1 MKTKKC
7 WMMLT
12 LFICGITAA
21 LAQERSISGTVTAQD
36 GLPLPGVSIV
46 VVGTT
51 NGTQT
56 DFDGNYSISASVGQ
70 VLRFSYIGQKTVER
84 TVGSSSVVNVTME
97 DDTQAL
103 EEVVVTG
110 YTSQKRSDITGS
122 VVKVESEKLSEIIA
136 PSVDQ
141 ALQGNVSGLTVS
153 STSGTPGSTSNIR
166 IRGIS
171 SITAGNEPLYVI
183 DGVPVS
189 NGNVGTSGA
198 YSSLSA
204 LAGLD
209 QSNIESITV
218 LKDASATAQYGARG
232 SNGVILITTKRGKVG
247 KTTFSISSSYGF
259 QNDAITGPVPLSA
272 ANRLELAAEA
282 YYNDGVVDSKAEG
295 IEYVLNIP
303 AFAQWDAM
311 GRPEAR
317 WDRAVANKDAVI
329 QQHSFS
335 AAGGGEGH
343 TFFASLGYMQQEAT
357 VIGSDFERISG
368 ALNFSKDLT
377 PNITFSTNNQASHML
392 QNAFLETSAYFESP
406 RSVKYFL
413 SPLVQP
419 YNPDGSYNLFGGSL
433 PNPLYLTENNTS
445 ENRLTRMVTNN
456 NITWDFAKGFT
467 YGTTFNIDF
476 QLYNFRTYS
485 NPTYGYGAATSGD
498 ASQYDRTNVFYVF
511 QNYLDY
517 SLNLNDEH
525 RFKFK
530 LLQEYQSNRR
540 YFLGA
545 EGQNFADEGLEN
557 LDNLGTPTSISS
569 SFNDWYVG
577 AYMGL
582 LNYSA
587 FDSRYVLDLSYRRE
601 GNSRFSKK
609 NRWGNFWSVG
619 AAWNLNRENFLADSD
634 VVNTLKLRASYGV
647 TGNALISLNQYQSLF
662 GYAADYGGEGAQ
674 YVDTFGN
681 DDLTW
686 ETSKTLDV
694 GMDFGL
700 FKNFL
705 TGSVAFFDRDSE
717 DLLLDVPLS
726 ETTGFS
732 SQVQNIGALNN
743 KGYEIEVNFNLVD
756 TEDVKLSIGG
766 NFSKVEN
773 EITSLPVDPN
783 GEERTITTVRTR
795 IETGHPAYAWYMP
808 TWAGVNPETGV
819 EEWYINGV
827 DGETTD
833 NFNEAEAV
841 FQGGNAVPTTTA
853 GLNLNFS
860 YRGFFLNASGY
871 YAGGHKIYEGWHL
884 YLNQSNSYPI
894 LTFQGYTSLLDRW
907 QQPGDIARNGAF
919 TTSSS
924 PWQRHSKYLYDADF
938 IRLRA
943 LTVGYDVPSRALET
957 IGLTKLRFFVR
968 GNNLL
973 TWVKDDNLLFD
984 PEVDVDSQNGTV
996 DPGETGLE
1004 TPPTRSISLGVNINF

>member
-1 MKTKKC
+1 MRTKF
-7 WMMLT
+7 MYMLMPF
-12 LFICGITAA
+12 LVLCMSVSF
-21 LAQERSISGTVTAQD
+21 AQEKTISGNVTD
-36 GLPLPGVSIV
+36 ESGLPLPGVSV
-46 VVGTT
+46 LVVGTS

-56 DFDGNYSISASVGQ
+56 DFDGNYTITANTGQ
-70 VLRFSYIGQKTVER
+70 VLRFSYIGQKTTER
-84 TVGSSSVVNVTME
+84 TIGASSTLNVQME
-97 DDTQAL
+97 ADTQAL

-110 YTSQKRSDITGS
+110 YTSQRRSDITGS
-122 VVKVESEKLSEIIA
+122 VVKVDSEKLGEIIA

-153 STSGTPGSTSNIR
+153 ATSGTPGSTSNIR

-232 SNGVILITTKRGKVG
+232 SNGVILITTKSGKSG
-247 KTTFSISSSYGF
+247 KTVFNINSSYGF
-259 QNDAITGPVPLSA
+259 QNDAITGPVPLTA
-272 ANRLELAAEA
+272 ANRLELTAEA
-282 YYNDGVVDSKAEG
+282 YFNDGIYPTKEEATQALLAG
-295 IEYVLNIP
+295 P
-303 AFAQWDAM
+303 FAQWDAN

-317 WDRAVANKDAVI
+317 WDQAVANKDAVI

-335 AAGGGEGH
+335 ASGGSEGH

-368 ALNFSKDLT
+368 SLNFSKDLT
-377 PNITFSTNNQASHML
+377 DNITFSSNNQASHML

-406 RSVKYFL
+406 RTVKYFI
-413 SPLVQP
+413 SPLLMP
-419 YNPDGSYNLFGGSL
+419 YNEDGSYNLFGGSL
-433 PNPLYLTENNTS
+433 PNPLYLVENNTS
-445 ENRLTRMVTNN
+445 ENRLTRIVTNN
-456 NITWDFAKGFT
+456 SVEWDFAKGLTF
-467 YGTTFNIDF
+467 GSTFNVDL
-476 QLYNFRTYS
+476 QLYNFRSYS
-485 NPTYGYGAATSGD
+485 NPTYGYGEPTSGD

-517 SLNLNDEH
+517 NFEINEDH

-530 LLQEYQSNRR
+530 ALQEYQSNRR
-540 YFLGA
+540 YFLGG

-557 LDNLGTPTSISS
+557 LDNLGTPTGVSS

-601 GNSRFSKK
+601 GNSRFSKD

-619 AAWNLNRENFLADSD
+619 AAWNLNKENFLADSD
-634 VVNTLKLRASYGV
+634 WVNALKLRASYGV
-647 TGNALISLNQYQSLF
+647 TGNALIGLNQYQSLF

-681 DDLTW
+681 KDLTW
-686 ETSKTLDV
+686 ETSNTLDIGV
-694 GMDFGL
+694 DFGL
-700 FKNFL
+700 FNNVVS
-705 TGSVAFFDRDSE
+705 GSFAYFNRDSK

-726 ETTGFS
+726 QTTGFA
-732 SQVQNIGALNN
+732 SQVQNIGELNN
-743 KGYEIEVNFNLVD
+743 KGYEVDLNFNVVN
-756 TEDVKLSIGG
+756 TPDVSLSIGG
-766 NFSKVEN
+766 NFSYVKN
-773 EITSLPVDPN
+773 EITSLPTDPN

-795 IETGHPAYAWYMP
+795 IESGHPAYAWYMP
-808 TWAGVNPETGV
+808 TWAGVNPETGI
-819 EEWYINGV
+819 EEYYINGV
-827 DGETTD
+827 DGETTT

-860 YRGFFLNASGY
+860 YKGFFLNANGY

-884 YLNQSNSYPI
+884 YLNQTNAYPI
-894 LTFQGYTSLLDRW
+894 LAFQGYTSLLDRW

-919 TTSSS
+919 TTSAT

-938 IRLRA
+938 MRLRS
-943 LTVGYDVPSRALET
+943 LTVGYDVPSKALET
-957 IGLTKLRFFVR
+957 VGLTKLRIFLR

-984 PEVDVDSQNGTV
+984 PEVDIDSQNGTV

>member
-1 MKTKKC
+1 MRTKFLYMLMPFLVLCMSFSFGQEKT
-7 WMMLT
+7 
-12 LFICGITAA
+12 
-21 LAQERSISGTVTAQD
+21 ISGNVTDAT
-36 GLPLPGVSIV
+36 GLPLPGVSVV

-70 VLRFSYIGQKTVER
+70 VLRFSYVGQKTVEM
-84 TVGSSSVVNVTME
+84 TVGASSSINVHME
-97 DDTQAL
+97 DDAQAL

-122 VVKVESEKLSEIIA
+122 IVKVDSEKLGEIIA

-153 STSGTPGSTSNIR
+153 STSGTPGSVANIR

-171 SITAGNEPLYVI
+171 SITAGNDPLYVI
-183 DGVPVS
+183 DGVPVT

-209 QSNIESITV
+209 QNNIASITV

-232 SNGVILITTKRGKVG
+232 SNGVILITTKSGKAG
-247 KTTFSISSSYGF
+247 KTVFSINSTYGF
-259 QNDAITGPVPLSA
+259 QNDAITGPVPLTA

-282 YYNDGVVDSKAEG
+282 YFNDGFYTSKDEAMTDLLAGPFAE
-295 IEYVLNIP
+295 
-303 AFAQWDAM
+303 WDAN

-317 WDRAVANKDAVI
+317 WDQAVANKDAII

-335 AAGGGEGH
+335 ASGGGEGH

-368 ALNFSKDLT
+368 SLNFSKDLT
-377 PNITFSTNNQASHML
+377 DKVTFSSSNQASHML

-406 RSVKYFL
+406 RTVKYFI
-413 SPLVQP
+413 SPLLLP
-419 YNPDGSYNLFGGSL
+419 YNEDGSYNLFGGSL
-433 PNPLYLTENNTS
+433 PNPLYLTENNS
-445 ENRLTRMVTNN
+445 SKNRLTRIVTNN
-456 NITWDFAKGFT
+456 GVTYDFAKGFT
-467 YGTTFNIDF
+467 FGSTFNVDF

-485 NPTYGYGAATSGD
+485 NPTYGYGEATSGD

-511 QNYLDY
+511 QNYVDY
-517 SLNLNDEH
+517 NFDLNEDH
-525 RFKFK
+525 SFKFK

-540 YFLGA
+540 YFLGGD
-545 EGQNFADEGLEN
+545 GQNFADEGLQN
-557 LDNLGTPTSISS
+557 LDNLGTPTGVSS
-569 SFNDWYVG
+569 SFSDWYVG

-587 FDSRYVLDLSYRRE
+587 FNSKYVLDLSYRRE
-601 GNSRFSKK
+601 GNSRFSKD

-619 AAWNLNRENFLADSD
+619 AAWNLNKEEFLANSD
-634 VVNTLKLRASYGV
+634 IVNALKLRASYGV
-647 TGNALISLNQYQSLF
+647 TGNALIDLNQYQSLF
-662 GYAADYGGEGAQ
+662 GYSADYGGEGAQ

-681 DDLTW
+681 NDLTW
-686 ETSKTLDV
+686 ETSHTLDV
-694 GMDFGL
+694 GVDFGL
-700 FKNFL
+700 FKNVVS
-705 TGSVAFFDRDSE
+705 GSVAYFNRDSK

-726 ETTGFS
+726 RTTGFS
-732 SQVQNIGALNN
+732 SQVQNIGELNN
-743 KGYEIEVNFNLVD
+743 KGFELDLNFNVIN
-756 TEDVKLSIGG
+756 TEDLSLSIGG
-766 NFSKVEN
+766 NLSHVKN
-773 EITSLPVDPN
+773 EITKLPVDPN

-808 TWAGVNPETGV
+808 TWAGVNPDTGV
-819 EEWYINGV
+819 EEWYVNGV
-827 DGETTD
+827 DGATTT

-853 GLNLNFS
+853 GLNLNFK
-860 YRGFFLNASGY
+860 YKGFFLNATGY
-871 YAGGHKIYEGWHL
+871 YAGGHKVYEGWHL
-884 YLNQSNSYPI
+884 YLNQPNAYPI
-894 LTFQGYTSLLDRW
+894 LAFNGYTSLLDRW
-907 QQPGDIARNGAF
+907 QQPGDIARNGKF
-919 TTSSS
+919 TTSAT

-938 IRLRA
+938 MRLRA
-943 LTVGYDVPSRALET
+943 VTVGYDVPSKALES
-957 IGLTKLRFFVR
+957 IGLTKLSIFLR

-984 PEVDVDSQNGTV
+984 PEVDIDSQNGTV

-1004 TPPTRSISLGVNINF
+1004 TPPSRSISLGVNINF

>member
-1 MKTKKC
+1 MKAKNY
-7 WMMLT
+7 WLSLML
-12 LFICGITAA
+12 LVCVFTAA
-21 LAQERSISGTVTAQD
+21 LAQEKNVTGTVTDQD
-36 GLPLPGVSIV
+36 GLPLPGVSIL
-46 VVGTT
+46 VVGTS
-51 NGTQT
+51 NGTQS
-56 DFDGNYSISASVGQ
+56 DFDGNYTITASAGQ

-84 TVGSSSVVNVTME
+84 TVGAATIINIQME
-97 DDTQAL
+97 ADTQTL

-110 YTSQKRSDITGS
+110 YTSQRRSDITGS
-122 VVKVESEKLSEIIA
+122 VVKVEAEKLGEIIA

-153 STSGTPGSTSNIR
+153 ATSGTPGSTANIR

-189 NGNVGTSGA
+189 NGNVGSSGA

-232 SNGVILITTKRGKVG
+232 SNGVILITTKSGRAG
-247 KTTFSISSSYGF
+247 KTVFSLNSSYGF
-259 QNDAITGPVPLSA
+259 QNDAIQGPVPLSA

-282 YYNDGVVDSKAEG
+282 FYNDGFYASKDDAIQDLLASDFAE
-295 IEYVLNIP
+295 
-303 AFAQWDAM
+303 WDAN

-317 WDRAVANKDAVI
+317 WDRAVANKDAII

-335 AAGGGEGH
+335 ASGGGVDN

-368 ALNFSKDLT
+368 SLNFSKDLT
-377 PNITFSTNNQASHML
+377 DNITFSSSNQASHME

-406 RSVKYFL
+406 RTVKYFI
-413 SPLVQP
+413 SPLSLP
-419 YNPDGSYNLFGGSL
+419 YNPDGTYNLFGGSL
-433 PNPLYLTENNTS
+433 PNPIYLTENNTS
-445 ENRLTRMVTNN
+445 KNRLTRIVTNN
-456 NITWDFAKGFT
+456 SVTWDFAEGFT
-467 YGTTFNIDF
+467 FGSTFNVDF

-511 QNYLDY
+511 QNFVDY
-517 SLNLNDEH
+517 NFDVNDDH

-530 LLQEYQSNRR
+530 ALQEYQSNRR
-540 YFLGA
+540 YFLGGD
-545 EGQNFADEGLEN
+545 GQNFADEGLQN
-557 LDNLGTPTSISS
+557 LDNLGTPTGINS
-569 SFNDWYVG
+569 SFSDWYVG

-587 FDSRYVLDLSYRRE
+587 FDSRYVLDLSLRRE
-601 GNSRFSKK
+601 GNSRFSKD

-619 AAWNLNRENFLADSD
+619 AAWNLNKEAFLADSEI
-634 VVNTLKLRASYGV
+634 VNALKLRASYGV
-647 TGNALISLNQYQSLF
+647 TGNALIGLNQYQSLF

-681 DDLTW
+681 DELTW
-686 ETSKTLDV
+686 ETSNTLDV
-694 GMDFGL
+694 GIDFGL
-700 FKNFL
+700 LNNGIS
-705 TGSVAFFDRDSE
+705 GSVAYFNRDSK

-726 ETTGFS
+726 ETTGFA
-732 SQVQNIGALNN
+732 SQVQNIGELTN
-743 KGYEIEVNFNLVD
+743 KGFEIDLNFNIVN
-756 TEDVKLSIGG
+756 TEDVSLSVGG
-766 NFSKVEN
+766 NISKVEN
-773 EITSLPVDPN
+773 EITSLPTDPN

-795 IETGHPAYAWYMP
+795 IESGHPAYAWYMP
-808 TWAGVNPETGV
+808 TWAGVNPQTGV
-819 EEWYINGV
+819 EEYYINGV
-827 DGETTD
+827 DGETTE

-860 YRGFFLNASGY
+860 FKGFFLNATGY

-884 YLNQSNSYPI
+884 YLNQSNAYPI
-894 LTFQGYTSLLDRW
+894 LAFNGYTSLLDRW

-919 TTSSS
+919 SSSFS

-938 IRLRA
+938 MRLRA
-943 LTVGYDVPSRALET
+943 LTVGYNVPSRALESV
-957 IGLTKLRFFVR
+957 GFTKLSVFLR

-973 TWVKDDNLLFD
+973 TWVKDKNLLFD
-984 PEVDVDSQNGTV
+984 PEVDIDSQNGTV

>member
-1 MKTKKC
+1 MKAKNYWLSLLLLVCVFT
-7 WMMLT
+7 T
-12 LFICGITAA
+12 A
-21 LAQERSISGTVTAQD
+21 LAQEKNVTGTVTDQD
-36 GLPLPGVSIV
+36 GLPLPGVSIL
-46 VVGTT
+46 VVGTN
-51 NGTQT
+51 NGAQS
-56 DFDGNYSISASVGQ
+56 DFDGNYNITASVGQ

-84 TVGSSSVVNVTME
+84 TIGNSTTLNIQME
-97 DDTQAL
+97 ADTQTL

-110 YTSQKRSDITGS
+110 YTSQRRSDITGS
-122 VVKVESEKLSEIIA
+122 VVKVDAEKLGEIIA

-153 STSGTPGSTSNIR
+153 ATSGTPGSTANIR

-209 QSNIESITV
+209 QNNIESITV

-232 SNGVILITTKRGKVG
+232 SNGVILITTKSGKSG
-247 KTTFSISSSYGF
+247 KTTFSINSSYGF
-259 QNDAITGPVPLSA
+259 QNDAITGPVPLTA

-282 YYNDGVVDSKAEG
+282 FYNDGFYASKDDAIEDLLASDFAE
-295 IEYVLNIP
+295 
-303 AFAQWDAM
+303 WDAN

-317 WDRAVANKDAVI
+317 WDQAVANKDAII

-335 AAGGGEGH
+335 ASGGGVDN

-357 VIGSDFERISG
+357 VIGSDFERVSG
-368 ALNFSKDLT
+368 SLNFTKDLT
-377 PNITFSTNNQASHML
+377 DNITFSSSNQASHME

-406 RSVKYFL
+406 RTVKYFI
-413 SPLVQP
+413 SPLSLP
-419 YNPDGSYNLFGGSL
+419 YSPDGTYNLFGGSL

-445 ENRLTRMVTNN
+445 KNRLTRIVTNN
-456 NITWDFAKGFT
+456 SVTWNFAEGFT
-467 YGTTFNIDF
+467 YGTTFNVDF

-511 QNYLDY
+511 QNFVDY
-517 SLNLNDEH
+517 NFDVNDDH

-530 LLQEYQSNRR
+530 VLQEYQSNRR
-540 YFLGA
+540 YFLGGD
-545 EGQNFADEGLEN
+545 GQNFADEGLQN
-557 LDNLGTPTSISS
+557 LDNLGTPTGINS
-569 SFNDWYVG
+569 SFSDWYVG

-587 FDSRYVLDLSYRRE
+587 FDSRYVLDLSLRRE
-601 GNSRFSKK
+601 GNSRFSKD

-619 AAWNLNRENFLADSD
+619 AAWNLNKEAFLADSEI
-634 VVNTLKLRASYGV
+634 VNTLKIRASYGV
-647 TGNALISLNQYQSLF
+647 TGNALIGLNQYQSLF

-686 ETSKTLDV
+686 ETSNTLDL
-694 GMDFGL
+694 GIDFGL
-700 FKNFL
+700 LDNVIS
-705 TGSVAFFDRDSE
+705 GSVAYFNRDSK

-726 ETTGFS
+726 ETTGFA
-732 SQVQNIGALNN
+732 SQVQNIGELTN
-743 KGYEIEVNFNLVD
+743 KGFEIDLNFNIVSTD
-756 TEDVKLSIGG
+756 DVSLSIGG
-766 NFSKVEN
+766 NISTVEN
-773 EITSLPVDPN
+773 EITALPTDPN

-795 IETGHPAYAWYMP
+795 IESGHPAYAWYMP
-808 TWAGVNPETGV
+808 TWAGVNPQTGV
-819 EEWYINGV
+819 EEYYINGV
-827 DGETTD
+827 DGETTE

-860 YRGFFLNASGY
+860 FKGFFVNTTAY
-871 YAGGHKIYEGWHL
+871 YAGGHKIYEGWHR
-884 YLNQSNSYPI
+884 YLNEANAYPI
-894 LTFQGYTSLLDRW
+894 LAFNGYTSLLDRW

-919 TTSSS
+919 TSSAT

-943 LTVGYDVPSRALET
+943 LTVGYNVPSRALEH
-957 IGLTKLRFFVR
+957 IGFSKLSVFIR
-968 GNNLL
+968 GNNLM
-973 TWVKDDNLLFD
+973 TWVKDENLLFD
-984 PEVDVDSQNGTV
+984 PEVDIDSQNGTV